1 MKLTTLFA
9 VSVSLILSGFCSLG
23 VQAHPVLE
31 NSSGDPVPAGAYY
44 TDNYRNL
51 FNEYLGISQ
60 QQTDRKMEQIWN
72 HFFVNEKTKVYYESD
87 DNTAYIYDTGNQ
99 DVRTEAAGMRIF
111 REEKTK
117 TMVVSESAQATAAAR
132 I

>member
-44 TDNYRNL
+44 TDL
-51 FNEYLGISQ
+51 ITIGICLMS
-60 QQTDRKMEQIWN
+60 I
-72 HFFVNEKTKVYYESD
+72 
-87 DNTAYIYDTGNQ
+87 
-99 DVRTEAAGMRIF
+99 
-111 REEKTK
+111 
-117 TMVVSESAQATAAAR
+117 
-132 I
+132 

>member
-23 VQAHPVLE
+23 VQAHPVQE

-99 DVRTEAAGMRIF
+99 DVRTEG
-111 REEKTK
+111 
-117 TMVVSESAQATAAAR
+117 
-132 I
+132 